1 MLGLLAQFY
10 KLSIVKLY
18 MNTIARLFTM
28 ICVAVLLVQCTDQHD
43 QQTKEGTIKK
53 QPVKRDKA
61 AISYRFDSTKNL
73 VDTLKKNKDI
83 ALIVAAV
90 NRTDY
95 RHLINMDSIIVPND
109 LSKTV
114 ENYLPFPLQVP
125 YLKEVDKIVYFSYPS
140 QAFAA
145 YEYGEL
151 VYTGQT
157 NMGRKAD
164 PTPQKLY
171 FTNWKAEETTS
182 TFNDEW
188 ELKWNFNVENKEGIG
203 WHQYEL
209 PGYPASHS
217 CMRMTEKDAKFMYEW
232 ADQWKL
238 KGTDN
243 VLAKGI
249 PTIVFGTYNFDGP
262 RPWLQLV
269 SNPKAL
275 EISTAVLEAETGK
288 YLATIMKEQQNRLN
302 QKSTD

>member
-1 MLGLLAQFY
+1 MKKITGIFMLTC
-10 KLSIVKLY
+10 LSIVL
-18 MNTIARLFTM
+18 I
-28 ICVAVLLVQCTDQHD
+28 QCKDQETADSKH
-43 QQTKEGTIKK
+43 GIIKK
-53 QPVKRDKA
+53 QAVKRDKA
-61 AISYRFDSTKNL
+61 GITYHFDSAKNL
-73 VDTLKKNKDI
+73 IDTLKKNKDI

-95 RHLINMDSIIVPND
+95 RNLLNMDSIIVPNEWG
-109 LSKTV
+109 KTV

-125 YLKEVDKIVYFSYPS
+125 YLKDVDKIVYFSYPS
-140 QAFAA
+140 QSFAA

-151 VYTGQT
+151 VHTGQT

-188 ELKWNFNVENKEGIG
+188 ELKWNFNIENKEGIG

-217 CMRMTEKDAKFMYEW
+217 CLRMTESDAKFMYNW

-238 KGTDN
+238 EGTDK

-249 PTIVFGTYNFDGP
+249 PAIVFGAYNFDGP
-262 RPWLQLV
+262 KPWMQLV
-269 SNPKAL
+269 NNPKAL
-275 EISTAVLEAETGK
+275 EISAAAIEAETSK
-288 YLATIMKEQQNRLN
+288 YMSEIMKEQQNRLG
-302 QKSTD
+302 QKTTD

>member
-1 MLGLLAQFY
+1 MKKTLSVLSFLFIAILLAQCTEQDNHT
-10 KLSIVKLY
+10 S
-18 MNTIARLFTM
+18 
-28 ICVAVLLVQCTDQHD
+28 VA
-43 QQTKEGTIKK
+43 KK
-53 QPVKRDKA
+53 PAPVRNKA
-61 AISYRFDSTKNL
+61 AVAYHFDSTKNL
-73 VDTLKKNKDI
+73 IDTLKKNKER
-83 ALIVAAV
+83 ARIVCAV
-90 NRTDY
+90 NRTDF
-95 RHLINMDSIIVPND
+95 RHLINMDSIVVPDD

-125 YLKEVDKIVYFSYPS
+125 YLKDVDKIVYFSYPT

-188 ELKWNFNVENKEGIG
+188 ELKWNFNIENKLGVG

-217 CMRMTEKDAKFMYEW
+217 CLRMTEKDAKYMYEW

-243 VLAKGI
+243 ILAKGI
-249 PTIVFGTYNFDGP
+249 PTIVFGTYDFDGP
-262 RPWLQLV
+262 KPWLQLV

-275 EISTAVLEAETGK
+275 EISAADIEKETAA
-288 YLATIMKEQQNRLN
+288 YLDEILKEQQKRLQ
-302 QKSTD
+302 QKNSN

>member
-1 MLGLLAQFY
+1 M
-10 KLSIVKLY
+10 KI
-18 MNTIARLFTM
+18 IARLFSV
-28 ICVAVLLVQCTDQHD
+28 ICISILLVQCTDKD
-43 QQTKEGTIKK
+43 SQTTKGTAAKK
-53 QPVKRDKA
+53 QAVKRDKA
-61 AISYRFDSTKNL
+61 SISYRFDSTKKL
-73 VDTLKKNKDI
+73 IDTLKKNKDV
-83 ALIVAAV
+83 ARIVAAV

-95 RHLINMDSIIVPND
+95 RHLVNMDSIIVPND

-125 YLKEVDKIVYFSYPS
+125 YLKDIDKIVYFSYPS

-188 ELKWNFNVENKEGIG
+188 ELRWNFNIENKEGIG

-217 CMRMTEKDAKFMYEW
+217 CLRMTEQDAKFMYEW

-249 PTIVFGTYNFDGP
+249 PVIVFGTYNFDGP
-262 RPWLQLV
+262 KPWLQLAA
-269 SNPKAL
+269 NPKAL
-275 EISTAVLEAETGK
+275 EISTADIEKETAG
-288 YLATIMKEQQNRLN
+288 YLGEIMKAQQNRLD
-302 QKSTD
+302 QKNSN

>member
-1 MLGLLAQFY
+1 MNKITLL
-10 KLSIVKLY
+10 LLIV
-18 MNTIARLFTM
+18 FTS
-28 ICVAVLLVQCTDQHD
+28 VTLTQCTSPDSGTSTNSS
-43 QQTKEGTIKK
+43 TK
-53 QPVKRDKA
+53 KRPSRKDKEN
-61 AISYRFDSTKNL
+61 ITYRIDSTKKFI
-73 VDTLKKNKDI
+73 DTLKKNNDI
-83 ALIVAAV
+83 ARIVAAV

-95 RHLINMDSIIVPND
+95 RHLISMDSILVPNE
-109 LSKTV
+109 LGHAV
-114 ENYLPFPLQVP
+114 EDYLPFPLQVP
-125 YLKEVDKIVYFSYPS
+125 YLKDVDKIVYFSYPT
-140 QAFAA
+140 QTFAA
-145 YEYGEL
+145 YEFGEL
-151 VYTGQT
+151 TYTAQT

-188 ELKWNFNVENKEGIG
+188 DLRWNFNIENKEGIG

-217 CMRMTEKDAKFMYEW
+217 CLRMTEKDAKYMYEW

-262 RPWLQLV
+262 KPWLQLA
-269 SNPKAL
+269 NNAKAL
-275 EISTAVLEAETGK
+275 EITSAEIERETSA
-288 YLATIMKEQQNRLN
+288 YLAEILKEQKNRLA
-302 QKSTD
+302 QKGTN

>member
-1 MLGLLAQFY
+1 M
-10 KLSIVKLY
+10 KI
-18 MNTIARLFTM
+18 TARLFSI
-28 ICVAVLLVQCTDQHD
+28 ICASILLVQCTDKD
-43 QQTKEGTIKK
+43 SQTNKGTNTRK
-53 QPVKRDKA
+53 QAVKRDKA
-61 AISYRFDSTKNL
+61 SIIYRFGSTKKL
-73 VDTLKKNKDI
+73 IDTLKKNKDI
-83 ALIVAAV
+83 ARIVAAV

-95 RHLINMDSIIVPND
+95 RHLMNMDSIIVPND
-109 LSKTV
+109 LSKNV

-125 YLKEVDKIVYFSYPS
+125 YLKDIDKIVYFSYPS
-140 QAFAA
+140 QSFAA

-164 PTPQKLY
+164 PTPAKLY

-188 ELKWNFNVENKEGIG
+188 ELRWNFNIENKEGIG

-217 CMRMTEKDAKFMYEW
+217 CLRMTEQDAKFMYDW

-238 KGTDN
+238 QGTDN

-249 PTIVFGTYNFDGP
+249 PVIVFGTYDFDGP
-262 RPWLQLV
+262 KPWLQLV

-275 EISTAVLEAETGK
+275 EISTADIESETGK
-288 YLATIMKEQQNRLN
+288 YLNEIMKAQQNRLS
-302 QKSTD
+302 QKNSN

>member
-1 MLGLLAQFY
+1 M
-10 KLSIVKLY
+10 KI
-18 MNTIARLFTM
+18 IARLFTV
-28 ICVAVLLVQCTDQHD
+28 IGAGILLAQCTDKD
-43 QQTKEGTIKK
+43 SQTSKGTHAGK
-53 QPVKRDKA
+53 QAVKRDKA
-61 AISYRFDSTKNL
+61 PVTYRFDSTKKL
-73 VDTLKKNKDI
+73 IDTLKKHKDI
-83 ALIVAAV
+83 ARIIAAV

-95 RHLINMDSIIVPND
+95 RHIVNMDSIVVPND
-109 LSKTV
+109 LGKDV

-140 QAFAA
+140 QSFAA

-188 ELKWNFNVENKEGIG
+188 ELRWNFNIENKEGIG

-217 CMRMTEKDAKFMYEW
+217 CLRMTEQDAKFMYDW

-249 PTIVFGTYNFDGP
+249 PVIVFGTYNFDGP
-262 RPWLQLV
+262 KPWLQLV
-269 SNPKAL
+269 ANSKAL
-275 EISTAVLEAETGK
+275 EISAADIEKETAG
-288 YLATIMKEQQNRLN
+288 YLGEIMKAQQNRLS
-302 QKSTD
+302 QKNSN

>member
-1 MLGLLAQFY
+1 MKKTFLLLTFFCLALLLIQCTRQDG
-10 KLSIVKLY
+10 
-18 MNTIARLFTM
+18 NTSTRKQVPKRNK
-28 ICVAVLLVQCTDQHD
+28 VAVT
-43 QQTKEGTIKK
+43 
-53 QPVKRDKA
+53 
-61 AISYRFDSTKNL
+61 YRFDSTRHL
-73 VDTLKKNKDI
+73 VDTLKKNKEM
-83 ALIVAAV
+83 ALIVCAV
-90 NRTDY
+90 NRTDL
-95 RHLINMDSIIVPND
+95 RHLLNMDSIVVPND
-109 LSKTV
+109 LSKPV

-125 YLKEVDKIVYFSYPS
+125 YLKDIDKIVYFSYPS
-140 QAFAA
+140 QSFAA

-188 ELKWNFNVENKEGIG
+188 ELKWNFNIENKLGIG
-203 WHQYEL
+203 WHEYEL

-217 CMRMTEKDAKFMYEW
+217 CLRMTEKDAKHMYEW

-238 KGTDN
+238 KGTDD

-249 PTIVFGTYNFDGP
+249 PTIVFGVYNFDGP

-269 SNPKAL
+269 SNPAAL
-275 EISTAVLEAETGK
+275 EISTADIEKETAP
-288 YLATIMKEQQNRLN
+288 YINEILKEQQKRLQ
-302 QKSTD
+302 QKEAS

>member
-1 MLGLLAQFY
+1 MVRVLGMF
-10 KLSIVKLY
+10 
-18 MNTIARLFTM
+18 TIIYCLFLFTS
-28 ICVAVLLVQCTDQHD
+28 CDDT
-43 QQTKEGTIKK
+43 QTGQTGKTSQK
-53 QPVKRDKA
+53 PMPKRDKA
-61 AISYRFDSTKNL
+61 AISYRMDSVKGWI
-73 VDTLKKNKDI
+73 DSLKKNKDM
-83 ALIVAAV
+83 ARIVSAV
-90 NRTDY
+90 NRTDL
-95 RHLINMDSIIVPND
+95 RHLLNMDSIVVPTD
-109 LSKTV
+109 ISKSI

-125 YLKEVDKIVYFSYPS
+125 YLKDVDKIVYFSYPS
-140 QAFAA
+140 QSFAA

-171 FTNWKAEETTS
+171 YTNWKAEETTS

-188 ELKWNFNVENKEGIG
+188 DLKWNFNIENKEGIG

-217 CMRMTEKDAKFMYEW
+217 CLRMTEKDAKYMYEW

-249 PTIVFGTYNFDGP
+249 PTIVFGSYNFDGP
-262 RPWLQLV
+262 KPWLQLPA
-269 SNPKAL
+269 NAKAL
-275 EISTAVLEAETGK
+275 DLSAADIEQETAK
-288 YLATIMKEQQNRLN
+288 YLADILKQQQNRLQ
-302 QKSTD
+302 QKGT

>member
-1 MLGLLAQFY
+1 M
-10 KLSIVKLY
+10 KV
-18 MNTIARLFTM
+18 TARLFLI
-28 ICVAVLLVQCTDQHD
+28 ICVSVLLVQCTDKD
-43 QQTKEGTIKK
+43 SQTTKGINERK
-53 QPVKRDKA
+53 QAVKRDKA
-61 AISYRFDSTKNL
+61 SITYHFDSTKKL
-73 VDTLKKNKDI
+73 IDTLKKHKDI
-83 ALIVAAV
+83 ARIVAAV

-95 RHLINMDSIIVPND
+95 RHLVNMDSIVVPND

-125 YLKEVDKIVYFSYPS
+125 YLKDVDKIVYFSYPS

-157 NMGRKAD
+157 NMGRKAN
-164 PTPQKLY
+164 PTPQQLY

-188 ELKWNFNVENKEGIG
+188 ELRWNFNIENKEGIG

-217 CMRMTEKDAKFMYEW
+217 CLRMTEADAKYMYDW

-249 PTIVFGTYNFDGP
+249 PVIVFGTYNFDGP
-262 RPWLQLV
+262 KPWLQLV
-269 SNPKAL
+269 ANPKAL
-275 EISTAVLEAETGK
+275 EISTADIERETAN
-288 YLATIMKEQQNRLN
+288 YLNEIMKAQQNRLA
-302 QKSTD
+302 QKTSN

>member
-1 MLGLLAQFY
+1 MKRITRGMLL
-10 KLSIVKLY
+10 
-18 MNTIARLFTM
+18 LFTT
-28 ICVAVLLVQCTDQHD
+28 LLLIQCTDKNGE
-43 QQTKEGTIKK
+43 TKTGSNTRKAM
-53 QPVKRDKA
+53 VKRDKT
-61 AISYRFDSTKNL
+61 IVTYRFDSTKNL
-73 VDTLKKNKDI
+73 IDTLKKNNEI
-83 ALIVAAV
+83 ARIVAAV

-95 RHLINMDSIIVPND
+95 RHLINMDTIIVPND

-125 YLKEVDKIVYFSYPS
+125 YLKDVDKIVYFSYPS
-140 QAFAA
+140 QSFAA

-157 NMGRKAD
+157 NMGSKAH
-164 PTPQKLY
+164 PTPQQLY
-171 FTNWKAEETTS
+171 FTNWKAEETVS

-188 ELKWNFNVENKEGIG
+188 ELRWNFNIENKEGIG

-217 CMRMTEKDAKFMYEW
+217 CLRMTERDAKYMYEW

-249 PTIVFGTYNFDGP
+249 PAIVFGSYDFDGAK
-262 RPWLQLV
+262 PWLQTV
-269 SNPKAL
+269 SNPAAL
-275 EISTAVLEAETGK
+275 EISTAAIEKETAA
-288 YLATIMKEQQNRLN
+288 YLNEILKEQQNRLKQN
-302 QKSTD
+302 TAN